1 VDQPHALTA
10 LLLLGCSGEEEGA
23 IELPFAQL
31 ATIVVSAPSATGTG
45 FSDPELAVNGVR
57 GGGQAQGSMDVYS
70 LTEDPADELVLGFEE
85 PVLDGE
91 GTDLVVF
98 ENPFDI
104 SSGGRFMDPVVVE
117 VSADG
122 ETFVAFPYEYG
133 QAEYS
138 EEPSDWLGFAG
149 ITPVLLHEE
158 DAPTDPLSAE
168 AGGDGFDL
176 AGLQPPVP
184 EVWFVRLTAASSWTD
199 PVTSAA
205 FPTDPASDGPDI
217 DGVYARLP

>member
-1 VDQPHALTA
+1 
-10 LLLLGCSGEEEGA
+10 
-23 IELPFAQL
+23 
-31 ATIVVSAPSATGTG
+31 VVSAPSATGSG

-57 GGGQAQGSMDVYS
+57 GEGQTQGSLDVYA
-70 LTEDPADELVLGFEE
+70 LTDDPADELVLGFEE

-91 GTDLVVF
+91 GVDLVVF

-104 SSGGRFMDPVVVE
+104 ASGGRFMDPVVVE

-122 ETFVAFPYEYG
+122 ESFVAFPHSYG
-133 QAEYS
+133 LAEYS
-138 EEPSDWLGFAG
+138 DEPSDWLGFAG

-158 DAPTDPLSAE
+158 QAPVDPLSPE

-176 AGLQPPVP
+176 AELQPPVA
-184 EVWFVRLTAASSWTD
+184 EVRFVRLTAASSWVD
-199 PVTSAA
+199 PLTSAA

-217 DGVYARLP
+217 DGVYARWP